1 MAELLLKKKNQDT
14 LFIKIN
20 NKIIDKMAKYK
31 FPKYK
36 DNLSGD
42 EKFIY
47 SYNTPNMKLPMLV
60 LLHLNR
66 HGKRCRQK
74 TLENLDQSLCLNDV
88 SS

>member
-47 SYNTPNMKLPMLV
+47 SYNTAVAKIDHKNRVLIPLGYWSTTTSKHINYAAAQMGYKKL
-60 LLHLNR
+60 
-66 HGKRCRQK
+66 
-74 TLENLDQSLCLNDV
+74 
-88 SS
+88 